1 MDFSTAASSTGA
13 LEWAVQEQEPVAWI
27 PLLSPQR
34 RKAKTEACAYLLAG
48 AAAMGKT
55 QLADCLDGS
64 LACRLAG

>member
-13 LEWAVQEQEPVAWI
+13 QEWAVQEPVAWI
-27 PLLSPQR
+27 PLLSPRR